1 MKANKYVC
9 IHGHFYQ
16 PPRENAWLGAVELQ
30 DSATPFHDWN
40 ERINFECYAPNT
52 SARILDEEG
61 KIINILSNYARISF
75 NFGPTLL
82 SWLEQNDP
90 GTYLSILDADKRSME
105 HFDGHG
111 SALAQAYSHLIT
123 PLANPKDIETQVKWG
138 IADFKHRFDRH
149 PEGMWLAETAV
160 DTATLEVMAENNIK
174 FTILAPRQGK
184 AIRKVGE
191 ENWTE
196 LVPDSIDPRRPYLC
210 KLPSGKEIMLFF
222 YHGGIAQGVAF
233 DGLLNDGELFAS
245 KFYQVFDD
253 NDSPQLAHIA
263 TDGESYGHH
272 HRHGEMALAACLKNI
287 EVNRDAQ
294 LTNYGQYLELFP
306 VEYEAQIHENSSWSC
321 VHGVERWC
329 SNCGCHTGGHNDW
342 TQSWRKPLRDS
353 LNWLRDELIPIYLRE
368 TEELLHR
375 PWEARNAYI
384 EVILDRNEATYDA
397 FLNAHSKGPL
407 TKEQKTKLFRLM
419 EMQRHAILM
428 FTSCGW
434 FFDEISGIET
444 DQILQY
450 ANRAIHYAEQVANI
464 HLHDT
469 FIRKLEEAHSNIH
482 ENGAT
487 SYKNNVMPAKVD
499 LVRMGMH
506 YAASSLFEAY
516 PEDIE
521 IFNYR
526 ALSESFVRLEAG
538 SQKLAIGRTTVH
550 SKITYSRKHFSFAVL
565 YLGQQNIIGNISIDM
580 EKKTFDKMAS
590 EITAAFESTNLGVV
604 IGLMQSYFGPEKF
617 SIWHLFRDEK
627 RKILREITGKSLKH
641 MEATLRDFYKD
652 NYQLMTGVQRSNIP
666 LPKEFKNAAETILNK
681 DLQDFFE
688 NGDLNVRA
696 LELISKDLKKW
707 GVQIT
712 NRDSISLNA
721 GERIYKELQQVLAN
735 GFKDQKALKQLN
747 KVMDYVGKMGLEINL
762 WKSQNLYFSMLKTY
776 NKLPENKRSAKW
788 EKHFYK
794 LGDYFG
800 MRTPKL
806 KGSVVNVEDV

>member
-30 DSATPFHDWN
+30 DSARPFHDWN

-52 SARILDEEG
+52 AARILDNDN
-61 KIINILSNYARISF
+61 KIVNILSNYARISF

-82 SWLEQNDP
+82 SWLEENDP
-90 GTYLSILDADKRSME
+90 GTYQSILDADKRSME
-105 HFDGHG
+105 HFGGHG

-123 PLANPKDIETQVKWG
+123 PLANLKDIETQIKWG
-138 IADFKHRFDRH
+138 IADFQYRFGRH

-160 DTATLEVMAENNIK
+160 DTKSLELMAENNIR

-184 AIRKVGE
+184 AIRKIGE
-191 ENWTE
+191 KEWTE
-196 LVPDSIDPRRPYLC
+196 LAPDSIDPRRPYLC
-210 KLPSGKEIMLFF
+210 KLPSGKEIVLFF

-233 DGLLNDGELFAS
+233 DGLLNNGEFFAS
-245 KFYQVFDD
+245 RFYEVFDD
-253 NDSPQLAHIA
+253 NDQPQLAHIA

-272 HRHGEMALAACLKNI
+272 HRHGEMALAACLKSI
-287 EVNRDAQ
+287 ESNRAAQ
-294 LTNYGQYLELFP
+294 LINYGQYLDLFP
-306 VEYEAQIHENSSWSC
+306 LEYEAQIHEKSSWSC
-321 VHGVERWC
+321 VHGVGRWERD
-329 SNCGCHTGGHNDW
+329 CGCHTGGNPSW
-342 TQSWRKPLRDS
+342 NQAWRKPLRDS

-368 TEELLHR
+368 TEDLLSH

-384 EVILDRNEATYDA
+384 QVILNRNEKTVAEFIKTQA
-397 FLNAHSKGPL
+397 KKKLSP
-407 TKEQKTKLFRLM
+407 EEKTKLMRLM
-419 EMQRHAILM
+419 EMQRHAVLM

-450 ANRAIHYAEQVANI
+450 ANRAIHYAAQVADI

-469 FIRKLEEAHSNIH
+469 FIRKLEDAPSNIY

-487 SYKNNVMPAKVD
+487 SYKKNIIPAKVD

-526 ALSESFVRLEAG
+526 AISESFVRLEAG
-538 SQKLAIGRTTVH
+538 IQRLAIGQTTVH
-550 SKITYSRKHFSFAVL
+550 SKITSSQKHFSFAVL

-580 EKKTFDKMAS
+580 EKATFDKMAQ
-590 EITAAFESTNLGVV
+590 EITEAFEGTNLGLV

-627 RKILREITGKSLKH
+627 RKILREITMKSLKH
-641 MEATLRDFYKD
+641 MENTLEDFYLD
-652 NYQLMTGVQRSNIP
+652 NYQLMNGIQRSNIP
-666 LPKEFKNAAETILNK
+666 LPDEFKNAANIILNK
-681 DLQDFFE
+681 DLQSFFE
-688 NGDLNVRA
+688 NGDLNVRD
-696 LELISKDLKKW
+696 LEVIAKDMKTW
-707 GVQIT
+707 GVNIA
-712 NRDSISLNA
+712 NRDRISFKA
-721 GERIYKELQQVLAN
+721 GERIYRELQQILAQ
-735 GFKDQKALKQLN
+735 GFNEQRSLKQLN
-747 KVMDYVGKMGLEINL
+747 QIMEHIQKMGLEINL

-776 NKLPENKRSAKW
+776 NKLPESKRSSKW
-788 EKHFYK
+788 EKHFYR
-794 LGDYFG
+794 LGNYLG
-800 MRTPKL
+800 MRTPA
-806 KGSVVNVEDV
+806 

>member
-30 DSATPFHDWN
+30 DSARPFHDWN

-52 SARILDEEG
+52 AARILDDDG
-61 KIINILSNYARISF
+61 KIVNILSNYARISF

-82 SWLEQNDP
+82 SWLEENDP
-90 GTYLSILDADKRSME
+90 GAYQSILDADKRSME
-105 HFDGHG
+105 HFGGHG

-123 PLANPKDIETQVKWG
+123 PLANSKDIETQIKWG
-138 IADFKHRFDRH
+138 ISDFQHRFGRH

-160 DTATLEVMAENNIK
+160 DTQTLEVMAENNIR

-191 ENWTE
+191 KEWSE
-196 LVPDSIDPRRPYLC
+196 LAADSIDPRRPYLC
-210 KLPSGKEIMLFF
+210 KLPSGKEIVLFF

-233 DGLLNDGELFAS
+233 DGLLNNGEFFAS
-245 KFYQVFDD
+245 KFYEAFDD
-253 NDSPQLAHIA
+253 NDLPQLAHIA

-287 EVNRDAQ
+287 ESNQEVQ
-294 LTNYGQYLELFP
+294 LINYGQYLDLFP
-306 VEYEAQIHENSSWSC
+306 LEYEAQIHENSSWSC
-321 VHGVERWC
+321 VHGVGRWERD
-329 SNCGCHTGGHNDW
+329 CGCHTGGHNDW
-342 TQSWRKPLRDS
+342 NQAWRKPLREA

-368 TEELLHR
+368 TEDLLNK

-384 EVILDRNEATYDA
+384 QVVLDRNEKTVAH
-397 FLNAHSKGPL
+397 FLKTQAKGTL
-407 TKEQKTKLFRLM
+407 QKDQKTKLMRLM

-450 ANRAIHYAEQVANI
+450 ANRAIHYAAQVADV
-464 HLHDT
+464 HLHET
-469 FIRKLEEAHSNIH
+469 FVRKLEDAPSNMH
-482 ENGAT
+482 ENGAS
-487 SYKNNVMPAKVD
+487 SYKKNIIPAKVD

-526 ALSESFVRLEAG
+526 AISESFVRLEAG
-538 SQKLAIGRTTVH
+538 VQRLAIGRTTVH
-550 SKITYSRKHFSFAVL
+550 SKITSSQKHFSFAVL

-580 EKKTFDKMAS
+580 EKAAFDKMTE
-590 EITAAFESTNLGVV
+590 EIMEAFEGTNLGLV
-604 IGLMQSYFGPEKF
+604 IGLMQSSFGPEKF

-627 RKILREITGKSLKH
+627 RKILREITRKSLKN
-641 MEATLRDFYKD
+641 MKNNLEDFYKD
-652 NYQLMTGVQRSNIP
+652 NYQLMNGIQRSNIP
-666 LPKEFKNAAETILNK
+666 LPDEFKTAANIILNK
-681 DLQDFFE
+681 DLESFFI
-688 NGDLNVRA
+688 NGDLNIRD
-696 LELISKDLKKW
+696 LEVIAKDMNKW
-707 GVQIT
+707 EVNIT
-712 NRDSISLNA
+712 NADRISLKA
-721 GERIYKELQQVLAN
+721 GERIYKELQQILAV
-735 GFKDQKALKQLN
+735 GFKDQKSLKQLN
-747 KVMDYVGKMGLEINL
+747 RLMDQVQTMGLEINL

-776 NKLPENKRSAKW
+776 NKLPATQRSGKW
-788 EKHFYK
+788 EKHFYR
-794 LGDYFG
+794 LGDYLG
-800 MRTPKL
+800 MQTQ
-806 KGSVVNVEDV
+806 